1 MNRSIAIAL
10 LATTAALTTAASAQ
24 TLVTHRIPAA
34 LATEAA
40 SEAVASCAKGGY
52 TETAVV
58 VDADGATIAAVRG
71 DGAGIHTLDSAHD
84 KAYSAVTFKS
94 DTMVLADRA
103 KTDGPITALGKLPHV
118 LFFPGGVVIKLDNE
132 TIGAIGAAGAPGG
145 NLDDGCAKA
154 GLDKIRD
161 RLK

>member
-52 TETAVV
+52 TETAVGV
-58 VDADGATIAAVRG
+58 GADGATLRAGRG
-71 DGAGIHTLDSAHD
+71 SGGAGIHTLDSAHD

-94 DTMVLADRA
+94 DTMALADRA

-118 LFFPGGVVIKLDNE
+118 L
-132 TIGAIGAAGAPGG
+132 
-145 NLDDGCAKA
+145 
-154 GLDKIRD
+154 
-161 RLK
+161 